1 MEVEQYFSSMHV
13 LVAWYT
19 VRLERN
25 PHLFFYLYKID
36 VVICEDLYINSKSGS
51 VVGLNCLFTIF
62 MS

>member
-13 LVAWYT
+13 LVAWYKSDSKEI
-19 VRLERN
+19 LIF
-25 PHLFFYLYKID
+25 FFYLYKID